1 MRLAP
6 SRSLAAVIG
15 CYLVGALVVGIQ
27 QGVII
32 HENTFAIFRAS
43 YGHLVHGLDLYAA
56 YPREHRDLYKYSP
69 TFALLMAPFAW
80 LPFAPALVLW
90 NVASAGLLCVAI
102 ARLLPGGAAA
112 TALAVAFLETVGA
125 LQYSQTNTAIAALLI
140 AAFLALEVDRPA
152 RAGAWLALGAAV
164 KIFPLTGILLAVPR
178 RWTVRTVLAAGLV
191 LAVLAALPL
200 LVTDPHT
207 LLAQYRAWHAITAG
221 ETASGEV
228 ARGAHAWGLNGGAM
242 QAVRVWFGVDWPN
255 WPVQLLGTAL
265 LVLPALIGRR
275 LWSDSSFRIG
285 LLASILMYVVLFNHR
300 AEAPSYV
307 IAMAGVG
314 IWYAT
319 SDRRAA
325 RTALVL
331 VAIVVVSLASSE
343 LVPHAIRRDVVERY
357 AFKTAP
363 ILLVW
368 LVLQFE
374 LLSRIRRAGDD
385 HVPAAP
391 AEPTEAVRAD
401 GRLAP
406 APLAHG

>member
-1 MRLAP
+1 MRLVR
-6 SRSLAAVIG
+6 SRPLAAIVG

-43 YGHLVHGLDLYAA
+43 YAHLVSGLDLYAA

-102 ARLLPGGAAA
+102 ARLLPPGAAA

-140 AAFLALEVDRPA
+140 AAFLALEVDRPV
-152 RAGAWLALGAAV
+152 RAGAWLAVGAAV
-164 KIFPLTGILLAVPR
+164 KIFPLTGLLLAVPR
-178 RWTVRTVLAAGLV
+178 QRTVRTVLASAVALAG
-191 LAVLAALPL
+191 LAALPL

-207 LLAQYRAWHAITAG
+207 LLDQYRSWHAITAG

-255 WPVQLLGTAL
+255 WPVQLVGTAL
-265 LVLPALIGRR
+265 LVLPVPIGRR
-275 LWSDSSFRIG
+275 LWGDASFRIG
-285 LLASILMYVVLFNHR
+285 LLASVLMYVVLFNHR

-319 SDRRAA
+319 SDRRAP
-325 RTALVL
+325 RTVLVL
-331 VAIVVVSLASSE
+331 ATIVVVSLASSE

-363 ILLVW
+363 VLLVW
-368 LVLQFE
+368 LVLQLE
-374 LLSRIRRAGDD
+374 LLARVWRARDDPMPARSPDAADADRGD
-385 HVPAAP
+385 
-391 AEPTEAVRAD
+391 R
-401 GRLAP
+401 RLAP